1 MSQVTESGVTVQVCC
16 GSEMLTSPLMPVM
29 RMGWEVVIVRRTEPV
44 DEQVPPAL
52 AEKPEPE
59 LPVQVSK
66 LSGAIRKV

>member
-16 GSEMLTSPLMPVM
+16 GSGMLTSPLMPVM

-52 AEKPEPE
+52 AVNPEPE
-59 LPVQVSK
+59 LPVQVPK
-66 LSGAIRKV
+66 LSGAIRNV